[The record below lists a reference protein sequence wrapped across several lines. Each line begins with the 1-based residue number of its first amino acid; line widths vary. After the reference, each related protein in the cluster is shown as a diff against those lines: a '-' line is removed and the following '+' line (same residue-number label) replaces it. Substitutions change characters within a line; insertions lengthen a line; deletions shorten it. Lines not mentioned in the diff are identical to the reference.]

1 MKLIACPECGAQVSS
16 LATDCPKCA
25 APITK
30 IVVAESHSQ
39 PLPAAT
45 EAATTFRYATLPKWF
60 IWVAIGGVILVLLFF
75 ATSNREQDPAA
86 ATSVSSALSVPSECE
101 GSFAVPRLG

>member
-25 APITK
+25 APIKK
-30 IVVAESHSQ
+30 IVVAESHGQ

-45 EAATTFRYATLPKWF
+45 EATPTFSYAKLPKWI
-60 IWVAIGGVILVLLFF
+60 IWVVIGGVILVLLFI
-75 ATSNREQDPAA
+75 ATNNRDQD
-86 ATSVSSALSVPSECE
+86 SAQQQAPPGLQSGRSQYQ
-101 GSFAVPRLG
+101 L